1 MGYIERKSEVLDA
14 PEMTA
19 ELKKMQGDV
28 KSALDQLHKAVDTKN
43 TETVKKVEEFLT
55 KYEAEA
61 SKHAKALKIIED
73 AKAEAEKKA
82 ADLDGRVKDLE
93 QTIAT
98 KGVKSDA
105 DGRDAPEYKAF
116 ETYVKKGVL
125 NDALEAKTLRTD
137 SDTAGGFLIP
147 TPMDTEL
154 RKNITEIS
162 PVRMF
167 CRVRTMSGKTLEV
180 PRRIKGL
187 GRAPF
192 EGELE
197 SGDEGISQYGQE
209 TVTVYRQS
217 WTVPI
222 SMDML
227 MSSAFNMEA
236 EMIQDVFEAFANGEG
251 YNCLFGT
258 GVKGPKGI
266 VADSRCEVVSTA
278 TTGVLAFEDFATII
292 GKMKRGQQIA
302 FFMNRTTLS
311 EIWKLKGT
319 DGHPIWSPVP
329 SGGTSPATIFGV
341 PYSADMI
348 DLDSHVPTTSNTKP
362 IICGDLR
369 RGYEIFDRAGIS
381 LVRDDYTKKKQSI
394 VEFTFTR
401 YLTGQ
406 VILPEAIKILKIK

>member
-1 MGYIERKSEVLDA
+1 MGYMERKSEQDDLIPPKLSAELEKMNKDIGDALKALDA
-14 PEMTA
+14 KNEDTRRNA
-19 ELKKMQGDV
+19 E
-28 KSALDQLHKAVDTKN
+28 
-43 TETVKKVEEFLT
+43 
-55 KYEAEA
+55 
-61 SKHAKALKIIED
+61 KALKDYEEKASAFAKDLKAYQD
-73 AKAEAEKKA
+73 AKEAAEKKA
-82 ADLDGRVKDLE
+82 ADLEDRVKGVEHAL
-93 QTIAT
+93 AT
-98 KGVKSDA
+98 KGAGKDE
-105 DGRDAPEYKAF
+105 DPRLAPEYKSFA
-116 ETYVKKGVL
+116 EWVVKGAK
-125 NDALEAKTLRTD
+125 AQIEEKTLRTD
-137 SDTAGGFLIP
+137 SDTAGGFLLP

-154 RKNITEIS
+154 RKNIVEIS
-162 PVRMF
+162 PVRRF
-167 CRVRTMSGKTLEV
+167 ARVRVMGGKTLEV

-192 EGELE
+192 EGETE
-197 SGDEGISQYGQE
+197 TGDEGISQYGQE
-209 TVTVYRQS
+209 NVTVYRQS

-236 EMIQDVFEAFANGEG
+236 EMIEDVFEAFANGEG

-266 VADSRCEVVSTA
+266 ITDSRCEVVSTA

-292 GKMKRGQQIA
+292 GKMKRGQNLA
-302 FFMNRTTLS
+302 FFMNRSTLS

-329 SGGTSPATIFGV
+329 AGGASPATIFGV

-348 DLDSHVPTTSNTKP
+348 DLDSHVPTASNTKP

-406 VILPEAIKILKIK
+406 VIQPEAIKVLKIK